1 MGKLRHRPVI
11 DMPKAVKQQ
20 SCKELDPKSWPA
32 ALPTEMSLSAPGA
45 ADFNHWRN
53 WRARLVMISK
63 TSRGRGAAEELRAAG
78 LRRGFFPAPKGRA
91 SPQSCLLCLA
101 AGFGRR
107 VLVTGLSPR
116 AGHQVKNSHGVQRR
130 WEGAGADRE
139 ELEQRQAGRKGS

>member
-11 DMPKAVKQQ
+11 DMSKAVKQQ
-20 SCKELDPKSWPA
+20 SCKELDPKSWPT

-53 WRARLVMISK
+53 CRARLVVISK
-63 TSRGRGAAEELRAAG
+63 ISRARGAAEEPRAAE
-78 LRRGFFPAPKGRA
+78 LRRGFFPVPKGRI
-91 SPQSCLLCLA
+91 SPQSCLLCPA

-107 VLVTGLSPR
+107 VLGTGLSPC
-116 AGHQVKNSHGVQRR
+116 AGHQVENSHGVQRR
-130 WEGAGADRE
+130 WEGAEANRG